1 MNDVTALLGILSGM
15 VIPLGVFVWLY
26 FDAKNKRAAII
37 EIAKTIDDPSKVEEL
52 ISKLDSEALDEKK
65 KEPIEYR
72 RGGTITIFVGI
83 GLYLLGV
90 TALGSI
96 LKGVGLLVATI
107 GVGIIIAGYLFPDDS
122 TGITK
127 AVEEFE
133 KE

>member
-1 MNDVTALLGILSGM
+1 MNDVIALVGILSGM

-26 FDAKNKRAAII
+26 FDAKNKRAAIV

-52 ISKLDSEALDEKK
+52 ISNIEGEKK
-65 KEPIEYR
+65 KEPIELR
-72 RGGTITIFVGI
+72 RGGMITFFVGI

-96 LKGVGLLVATI
+96 LKGVGLLVGTI
-107 GVGIIIAGYLFPDDS
+107 GVGTFIAGYLFPNDS

>member
-1 MNDVTALLGILSGM
+1 MNDIIALLGILSGM
-15 VIPLGVFVWLY
+15 VIPLSVFIWLY

-37 EIAKTIDDPSKVEEL
+37 EVAKTIDDPSKVEEL
-52 ISKLDSEALDEKK
+52 ISQLDDEKK

-72 RGGTITIFVGI
+72 RGGTVTFFVGI

-96 LKGVGLLVATI
+96 LKGVGLLVGTI
-107 GVGIIIAGYLFPDDS
+107 GVGTFIAGYLFPNDS

>member
-1 MNDVTALLGILSGM
+1 MNDVIALLGILSGM
-15 VIPLGVFVWLY
+15 VIPLGVFGWLY

-52 ISKLDSEALDEKK
+52 ISKLDDEKK

-107 GVGIIIAGYLFPDDS
+107 GVGTFIAGYLFPNDS

-133 KE
+133 KR

>member
-1 MNDVTALLGILSGM
+1 MNDVIGLLGILSGM

-26 FDAKNKRAAII
+26 FDAKNKRATII
-37 EIAKTIDDPSKVEEL
+37 EVAKTIDDPSKVEEL
-52 ISKLDSEALDEKK
+52 LEALNDEKK

-107 GVGIIIAGYLFPDDS
+107 GVGTFVAGYLFPDDS

-133 KE
+133 KR

>member
-1 MNDVTALLGILSGM
+1 MNDVIGLLGILSGM

-37 EIAKTIDDPSKVEEL
+37 EVAKTIDDPSKVEEL
-52 ISKLDSEALDEKK
+52 ISKLDDEKK

-72 RGGTITIFVGI
+72 RGGTVTFFVGI
-83 GLYLLGV
+83 GLYLLGM
-90 TALGSI
+90 TALGPV

-107 GVGIIIAGYLFPDDS
+107 GVGTFVAGYLFPNDS
-122 TGITK
+122 AGITK

>member
-1 MNDVTALLGILSGM
+1 MNDVIALLGILSGM

-37 EIAKTIDDPSKVEEL
+37 EVAKTIDDPSKVEEL
-52 ISKLDSEALDEKK
+52 LDALNDEKK

-90 TALGSI
+90 TALGPV
-96 LKGVGLLVATI
+96 LKGVGLLVGTI
-107 GVGIIIAGYLFPDDS
+107 GVGTFIAGYLFPDDS

-133 KE
+133 KK

>member
-1 MNDVTALLGILSGM
+1 MNDIIALLGILSGM
-15 VIPLGVFVWLY
+15 VIPLSVFLWLY

-37 EIAKTIDDPSKVEEL
+37 EVAKTIDDPSKVEEL
-52 ISKLDSEALDEKK
+52 ISSLDDEKK

-72 RGGTITIFVGI
+72 RGGTVTFFVGI
-83 GLYLLGV
+83 GLYLLGM
-90 TALGSI
+90 TALGSV

-107 GVGIIIAGYLFPDDS
+107 GVGTFVAGYLFPNDS
-122 TGITK
+122 AGITK

>member
-1 MNDVTALLGILSGM
+1 M
-15 VIPLGVFVWLY
+15 
-26 FDAKNKRAAII
+26 
-37 EIAKTIDDPSKVEEL
+37 
-52 ISKLDSEALDEKK
+52 
-65 KEPIEYR
+65 
-72 RGGTITIFVGI
+72 
-83 GLYLLGV
+83 
-90 TALGSI
+90 GSI

>member
-1 MNDVTALLGILSGM
+1 MNDVIALLGILSGM

-37 EIAKTIDDPSKVEEL
+37 EVAKTIDDPSKVEEL
-52 ISKLDSEALDEKK
+52 ISKLDDEKK

-127 AVEEFE
+127 AVEEFV

>member
-26 FDAKNKRAAII
+26 FDAKNKRATII
-37 EIAKTIDDPSKVEEL
+37 EVAKTIDDPSKVEEL
-52 ISKLDSEALDEKK
+52 LEALNDEKK

-72 RGGTITIFVGI
+72 RGGTITTFVGI

-107 GVGIIIAGYLFPDDS
+107 GVGTIIAGYLFPDDS

-133 KE
+133 KR

>member
-52 ISKLDSEALDEKK
+52 ISKLDDEKK
-65 KEPIEYR
+65 KEPIELR
-72 RGGTITIFVGI
+72 RGGMITFFVGI

-96 LKGVGLLVATI
+96 LKGVGLLVGTI
-107 GVGIIIAGYLFPDDS
+107 GVGTFIAGYLFPNDS

-133 KE
+133 KR

>member
-1 MNDVTALLGILSGM
+1 MSDPAIIIPILGILTGIA
-15 VIPLGVFVWLY
+15 IPLGVFVWLY
-26 FDAKNKRAAII
+26 FDAKNKRATII
-37 EIAKTIDDPSKVEEL
+37 EVAKTIDDPSKVEEL
-52 ISKLDSEALDEKK
+52 LDALNDEKK

-90 TALGSI
+90 TALGPV
-96 LKGVGLLVATI
+96 LKGVGLLVGTI
-107 GVGIIIAGYLFPDDS
+107 GVGTFIAGYLFPDDS

-133 KE
+133 KR

>member
-1 MNDVTALLGILSGM
+1 MNDVIALLGILSGM

-37 EIAKTIDDPSKVEEL
+37 EVAKTIDDPSKIEEL
-52 ISKLDSEALDEKK
+52 ISKIEGEKK
-65 KEPIEYR
+65 KEPIELR
-72 RGGTITIFVGI
+72 RGGMITFFVGI
-83 GLYLLGV
+83 GLYLFGV
-90 TALGSI
+90 VALGSI
-96 LKGVGLLVATI
+96 LKGVGLLVGTI
-107 GVGIIIAGYLFPDDS
+107 GVGTFIAGYLFPNDS